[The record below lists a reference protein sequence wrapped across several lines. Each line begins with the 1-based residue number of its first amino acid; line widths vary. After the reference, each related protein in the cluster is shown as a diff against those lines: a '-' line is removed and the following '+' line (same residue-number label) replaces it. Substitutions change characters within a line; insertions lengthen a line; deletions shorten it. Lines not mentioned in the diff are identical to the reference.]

1 VEMMAPIYCEV
12 ESLRSSEVAS
22 HPAQLALVAALET
35 AIRKHPS
42 QWMAFM
48 QVREARP

>member
-1 VEMMAPIYCEV
+1 
-12 ESLRSSEVAS
+12 
-22 HPAQLALVAALET
+22 LVAALET